1 MKRAEAKTRAG
12 VVILAGGMILAGAIS
27 LAAAQNSPRVGM
39 LEQEGWAA
47 IKAGNLKAATDAFR
61 EATKLEPKNASLWLG
76 AGMAEFLQRHDPEAK
91 AHLQHAIDLD
101 PKLTLARAQ
110 LAHVVKRQGD
120 LAEAIRL
127 YEVVAA
133 DAPDDDGVRDTLGRW
148 KRERELH
155 ERMRLEVGDH
165 FTVSFEGPE
174 DAAMAS
180 QALESLNRA
189 FWRICDVFGTFPT
202 RSIPVVLYS
211 GEQFSDITRSPK
223 WAAGAFDGIIR
234 VPMRGAG
241 EKGDDLDR
249 VLAHE
254 FSHAMIRS
262 LATRGVPTWLNE
274 GLASVLEGDDLSW
287 TDQPMSAVSKP
298 PSLKGLSGS
307 FGKLSGRDAQ
317 VAYAFS
323 ARAAKRLLDEA
334 GGAAIAN
341 LLRDLGEGVEF
352 EDAFLHRIQRSVADF
367 EASLQQ

>member
-1 MKRAEAKTRAG
+1 MFKI
-12 VVILAGGMILAGAIS
+12 VVLAGALLI
-27 LAAAQNSPRVGM
+27 AQNSPRVGM
-39 LEQEGWAA
+39 LEQAGWSA
-47 IKAGNLKAATDAFR
+47 IKAGNYKAASQAFA
-61 EATKLEPKNASLWLG
+61 EATKLDPKNATLWLG
-76 AGMAEFLQRHDPEAK
+76 AGTAEFLLRHDPEAK

-110 LAHVVKRQGD
+110 LAQVVKRQGD

-127 YEVVAA
+127 YEIVAA
-133 DAPDDDGVRDTLGRW
+133 ETPGDSAVRDTLERW

-174 DAAMAS
+174 DAAMAA

-211 GEQFSDITRSPK
+211 KEQFSDITRSPK
-223 WAAGAFDGIIR
+223 WAAAAFDGIIR
-234 VPMRGAG
+234 IPMRGAG
-241 EKGDDLDR
+241 DKGEDLDR

-254 FSHAMIRS
+254 FSHAVIRS
-262 LATRGVPTWLNE
+262 LATRGLPTWLNE

-287 TDQPMSAVSKP
+287 TDKPMSMVSKP
-298 PSLKGLSGS
+298 PSLARLSGS
-307 FGKLSGRDAQ
+307 FARYSGGDAQ
-317 VAYAFS
+317 LAYAAS
-323 ARAAKRLLDEA
+323 ARAAKRLLDEV
-334 GGAAIAN
+334 GGVAIAN

-352 EDAFLHRIQRSVADF
+352 EAAFLHRVQKPLSEF
-367 EASLQQ
+367 EASLSQ

>member
-1 MKRAEAKTRAG
+1 MTLAGRKTFAG
-12 VVILAGGMILAGAIS
+12 VTALAGILILVGTTTLAG
-27 LAAAQNSPRVGM
+27 AQNSPRVGM
-39 LEQEGWAA
+39 LEREGWAA
-47 IKAGNLKAATDAFR
+47 LKAGNAKAATEAFR

-76 AGMAEFLQRHDPEAK
+76 AGMAEYLQRHDAEAK
-91 AHLQHAIDLD
+91 AHLQHALDLD
-101 PKLTLARAQ
+101 AKLTVARAQ
-110 LAHVVKRQGD
+110 LAQVVKRQGD

-127 YEVVAA
+127 YEIVAT
-133 DAPDDDGVRDTLGRW
+133 DAPDDIGVRETLERW

-174 DAAMAS
+174 DAAMAA

-189 FWRICDVFGTFPT
+189 FWRICEIFGTFPT
-202 RSIPVVLYS
+202 KSIPVVLYS
-211 GEQFSDITRSPK
+211 GEQFSDITRSPQ

-234 VPMRGAG
+234 MPMRGAG
-241 EKGDDLDR
+241 EKGEDVDR

-254 FSHAMIRS
+254 FTHAVIRS
-262 LATRGVPTWLNE
+262 LASRGVPAWLNE
-274 GLASVLEGDDLSW
+274 GLASVLEGDDMSW
-287 TDQPMSAVSKP
+287 TDTAMNGVTRP
-298 PSLKGLSGS
+298 PSLKALSAS
-307 FGKLSGRDAQ
+307 FGKFSGRDAQ

-334 GGAAIAN
+334 GGVAIAN

-352 EDAFLHRIQRSVADF
+352 EAAFSHRIQRSLSDF